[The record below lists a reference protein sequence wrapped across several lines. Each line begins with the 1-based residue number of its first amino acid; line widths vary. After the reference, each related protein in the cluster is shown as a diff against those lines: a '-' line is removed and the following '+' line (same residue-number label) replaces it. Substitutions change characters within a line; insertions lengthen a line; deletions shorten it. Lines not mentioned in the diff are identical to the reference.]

1 MSAKEFGVLLALGAI
16 WGASFMFIKVG
27 GAEIQPFFLV
37 EMRLGLAAL
46 VMLAIVARQR
56 GALSGLIRHWRPLL
70 VMGVLNCAL
79 PYTLLTWGE
88 TYISS
93 GLAAILNAC
102 APLWSALLGFVWV
115 WAERLA
121 PSRLLG
127 VLVGFGGV
135 VLVVSANLSG
145 GEEGIMQFVAQGAV
159 LTMALSYAV
168 AGVYGRK
175 ALKGVQPI
183 IPAAGQ
189 LITGALVLMPL
200 AAFQVPQV
208 VPSWQALGAVITLA
222 ILGTALASLLFYWL
236 LARVGTTKTLLVTYL
251 LPIFALLWGAL
262 FLREEV
268 TLPAVVGLA
277 LVLLG
282 ITITSG
288 RGAPIVVWLRNK
300 TRGATA
306 LF

>member
-1 MSAKEFGVLLALGAI
+1 
-16 WGASFMFIKVG
+16 
-27 GAEIQPFFLV
+27 
-37 EMRLGLAAL
+37 
-46 VMLAIVARQR
+46 
-56 GALSGLIRHWRPLL
+56 GALAGLVTHWRPLL

-102 APLWSALLGFVWV
+102 SPLWSALLGFVWV
-115 WAERLA
+115 WAERL
-121 PSRLLG
+121 PTSRLVG

-135 VLVVSANLSG
+135 VLVVSANLAG
-145 GEEGIMQFVAQGAV
+145 GEEGIMQFVAIGAV
-159 LTMALSYAV
+159 LMMALSYAV
-168 AGVYGRK
+168 AGTYGRK

-208 VPSWQALGAVITLA
+208 MPSWQALGAVTTLA
-222 ILGTALASLLFYWL
+222 IAGTALASLLFYWL

-251 LPIFALLWGAL
+251 LPIFALMWGAL

-268 TLPAVVGLA
+268 TLTAVIGLA

>member
-1 MSAKEFGVLLALGAI
+1 
-16 WGASFMFIKVG
+16 MFIKVG

-46 VMLAIVARQR
+46 VMLAVVAGQR
-56 GALSGLIRHWRPLL
+56 GAFAGLISHWRPLL
-70 VMGVLNCAL
+70 VMGILNCAL

-115 WAERLA
+115 WAERLP
-121 PSRLLG
+121 PSRLVG

-145 GEEGIMQFVAQGAV
+145 GEEGIMQFVAIGAV
-159 LTMALSYAV
+159 MMMALSYAV
-168 AGVYGRK
+168 AGTYGRK

-208 VPSWQALGAVITLA
+208 VPSWQALGAVTTLA
-222 ILGTALASLLFYWL
+222 IAGTALASLLFYWL

-251 LPIFALLWGAL
+251 LPVFALIWGAL

-268 TLPAVVGLA
+268 TLPAVIGLA

-288 RGAPIVVWLRNK
+288 RGAPLVVWLRNK

-306 LF
+306 

>member
-46 VMLAIVARQR
+46 VMLAVVARQR
-56 GALSGLIRHWRPLL
+56 GALAGMVSHWRPLL

-115 WAERLA
+115 WAERLPA
-121 PSRLLG
+121 GRLVG

-145 GEEGIMQFVAQGAV
+145 GEEGIMQFIAIGAV
-159 LTMALSYAV
+159 LMMALSYAV
-168 AGVYGRK
+168 AGTYGRK

-208 VPSWQALGAVITLA
+208 IPSWQALGAVTTLA
-222 ILGTALASLLFYWL
+222 IAGTALASLLFYWL

-251 LPIFALLWGAL
+251 LPVFALMWGAI
-262 FLREEV
+262 FLHEAV
-268 TLPAVVGLA
+268 TVAAVAGLA

-306 LF
+306 

>member
-1 MSAKEFGVLLALGAI
+1 MSAKELGVLVALGAI

-46 VMLAIVARQR
+46 VMLAIVAGQR
-56 GALSGLIRHWRPLL
+56 GALAGMVSHWRPLL

-115 WAERLA
+115 WAERLP
-121 PSRLLG
+121 PSRLMG
-127 VLVGFGGV
+127 VIVGFGGV

-145 GEEGIMQFVAQGAV
+145 GEEGIMQFIAIGAV
-159 LTMALSYAV
+159 LMMALSYAV
-168 AGVYGRK
+168 AGTYGRK

-189 LITGALVLMPL
+189 LITGALVLVPL

-208 VPSWQALGAVITLA
+208 MPSWQALGAVTTLA
-222 ILGTALASLLFYWL
+222 IAGTALASLLFYWL

-251 LPIFALLWGAL
+251 LPVFALMWGAL
-262 FLREEV
+262 FLHEAV
-268 TLPAVVGLA
+268 TVAAVAGLA

-306 LF
+306 

>member
-46 VMLAIVARQR
+46 VMLAVVAGQR
-56 GALSGLIRHWRPLL
+56 GALAGLVTHWRPLL

-102 APLWSALLGFVWV
+102 SPLWSALLGFVWV
-115 WAERLA
+115 WAERLP
-121 PSRLLG
+121 PSRLVG

-145 GEEGIMQFVAQGAV
+145 GEEGIMQFIAIGAV
-159 LTMALSYAV
+159 LMMALSYAV
-168 AGVYGRK
+168 AGTYGRK

-189 LITGALVLMPL
+189 LVTGALVLMPL

-208 VPSWQALGAVITLA
+208 MPSWQALGAVTTLA
-222 ILGTALASLLFYWL
+222 IAGTALASLLFYWL

-251 LPIFALLWGAL
+251 LPVFALMWGAL

-268 TLPAVVGLA
+268 TLPAVIGLA

-306 LF
+306 

>member
-1 MSAKEFGVLLALGAI
+1 MSAKEFGVLVVLGAI

-56 GALSGLIRHWRPLL
+56 GALAGLVSHWRPLL
-70 VMGVLNCAL
+70 VMGILNCAL
-79 PYTLLTWGE
+79 PYSLLTWGE

-115 WAERLA
+115 WAERL
-121 PSRLLG
+121 PLGRLLG
-127 VLVGFGGV
+127 VLVGLGGV
-135 VLVVSANLSG
+135 VLLVSANLSG
-145 GEEGIMQFVAQGAV
+145 GEEGTMQFLAQGAV
-159 LTMALSYAV
+159 LMMALSYAV
-168 AGVYGRK
+168 AGTYGRK
-175 ALKGVQPI
+175 VLKDVQPI

-208 VPSWQALGAVITLA
+208 MPSWQALGAVATLA
-222 ILGTALASLLFYWL
+222 IAGTALASLLFYWL

-251 LPIFALLWGAL
+251 LPVFALMWGAL

-268 TLPAVVGLA
+268 TLPAVIGLA

-300 TRGATA
+300 ARGATA
-306 LF
+306 